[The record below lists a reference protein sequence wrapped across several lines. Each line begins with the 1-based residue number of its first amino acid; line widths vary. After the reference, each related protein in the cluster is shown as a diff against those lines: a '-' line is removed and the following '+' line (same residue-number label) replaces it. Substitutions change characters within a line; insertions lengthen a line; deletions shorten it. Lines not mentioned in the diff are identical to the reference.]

1 MGLEAIIAIL
11 VGVAGVGGGWIGGR
25 RGAVTQNA
33 SLAQDTISLLTT
45 RLNVME
51 TEAAKIPAL
60 MERIVNL
67 EALVTQRAEVERVIQ
82 IVTRIEEK
90 VDALP

>member
-1 MGLEAIIAIL
+1 MDTSAIIAIL
-11 VGVAGVGGGWIGGR
+11 TGVAGVGGGWVGGR
-25 RGAVTQNA
+25 RGAVAQNA
-33 SLAQDTISLLTT
+33 ALAQDTITLLTT

-51 TEAAKIPAL
+51 DEAAKIPAL
-60 MERIVNL
+60 MERIANL
-67 EALVTQRAEVERVIQ
+67 ESLVTQRAEVDRVIQ